1 MLELIDK
8 LNGDRLIGQAKKQ
21 LEFVHQQGELYDI
34 QINTYKN
41 SIESSVDLITRTCL
55 EQII

>member
-41 SIESSVDLITRTCL
+41 SIESSIRICL
-55 EQII
+55 EQTI